1 MTESANRE
9 RRETM
14 TTQRHP
20 YSDQPD
26 RAFWRRTV
34 EQANPLEIGDWYRKK
49 FSLAGR
55 RIATAGS
62 CFAQH
67 LGREIKHQGYAY
79 VDVEPAPGFL
89 PADLHLDFGYGIYSA
104 RYGNIYTSRQWLQLI
119 ERAFGDRDPLD
130 RAWPCDGGFVDPFRP
145 NIEPGAVGSADDVE
159 VLRRDH
165 LACVRQLFEQT
176 DVFVFTLGLTETWMR
191 IEDGT
196 VFPIAPGARA
206 GVWDETLYRFLN
218 LSYGEVVDDLEA
230 VIARL
235 RTIKP
240 DMQFIFTVSP
250 VALLATASQEQVV
263 VANSYSKSI
272 LRAAAGFLTDRYP
285 FVDYFPSY
293 EITSSPPMRAI
304 FYNTDTRTISSA
316 GVRHVMSHFV
326 GQHAGAPQSRVQVG
340 GRAPVPLPPP
350 TGPSDPDRVLCDEE
364 LAAVFGRY

>member
-1 MTESANRE
+1 
-9 RRETM
+9 M
-14 TTQRHP
+14 TTPHHP
-20 YSDQPD
+20 FRDQPD

-34 EQANPLEIGDWYRKK
+34 QQTNPLEIGDWYRKK
-49 FSLAGR
+49 FSLVGR
-55 RIATAGS
+55 RVATAGS

-67 LGREIKHQGYAY
+67 LGREIKNQGYAY
-79 VDVEPAPGFL
+79 LDVEPAPGFL
-89 PADLHLDFGYGIYSA
+89 PADLHLDYGYGLYSA
-104 RYGNIYTSRQWLQLI
+104 RYGNIYTSRQWLQLVQ
-119 ERAFGDRDPLD
+119 RALGERDPLD
-130 RAWPCDGGFVDPFRP
+130 KAWPCDAGFVDPFRP
-145 NIEPGAVGSADDVE
+145 NIEPGAVGSADEVE
-159 VLRRDH
+159 VLRQDH

-206 GVWDETLYRFLN
+206 GVWDETRYRFHN
-218 LSYGEVVDDLEA
+218 LSHGEVVDDLEA

-250 VALLATASQEQVV
+250 VALLATASHEQVV
-263 VANSYSKSI
+263 VANSYSKSV
-272 LRAAAGFLTDRYP
+272 LRGAAGVLTDRYP

-304 FYNTDTRTISSA
+304 FYNPDMRTISSA

-326 GQHAGAPQSRVQVG
+326 SQHSGIAQKRVQVG
-340 GRAPVPLPPP
+340 ARAPAPSPSPVRS
-350 TGPSDPDRVLCDEE
+350 SDPDRILCDEE
-364 LAAVFGRY
+364 LAAAFGRY

>member
-1 MTESANRE
+1 
-9 RRETM
+9 M
-14 TTQRHP
+14 TTPRHP

-34 EQANPLEIGDWYRKK
+34 QQSNPLEIGDWYRKK

-55 RIATAGS
+55 RVATAGS

-67 LGREIKHQGYAY
+67 LGREIRKQGYAY
-79 VDVEPAPGFL
+79 LDVEPAPGFL
-89 PADLHLDFGYGIYSA
+89 PADLHLDYGYGIYSA
-104 RYGNIYTSRQWLQLI
+104 RYGNIYTTRQWLQLI
-119 ERAFGDRDPLD
+119 ERAYGDRDPLD
-130 RAWPCDGGFVDPFRP
+130 KAWPVDGGFVDPFRP

-165 LACVRQLFEQT
+165 LARVRQLFEQT
-176 DVFVFTLGLTETWMR
+176 DVFVFTLGMTETWMR
-191 IEDGT
+191 IADGT
-196 VFPIAPGARA
+196 VFPIAPGARG
-206 GVWDETLYRFLN
+206 GVWDETRYRFLN

-235 RTIKP
+235 HAIKP
-240 DMQFIFTVSP
+240 DMQFILTVSP
-250 VALLATASQEQVV
+250 VAMLATASHEQVV

-272 LRAAAGFLTDRYP
+272 LRGAAGEVTGRHS

-293 EITSSPPMRAI
+293 ELTSSPPMRAI
-304 FYNTDTRTISSA
+304 FYNPDMRTISSA

-326 GQHAGAPQSRVQVG
+326 GQHAGTPQERVQVG
-340 GRAPVPLPPP
+340 GRASAAEPIPAR
-350 TGPSDPDRVLCDEE
+350 PSDPDRVLCDEE